1 MNNTDLTY
9 IKDAF
14 TLDFNSND
22 GFTDSQTAFEDA
34 IASGR
39 LSSLPGT
46 VNYVGLFMYMG
57 NRNGVSLFKNINTRV
72 YI

>member
-1 MNNTDLTY
+1 MNYNDLNY
-9 IKDAF
+9 IKNAF

-22 GFTDSQTAFEDA
+22 GFADSQAAFETA
-34 IASGR
+34 IAAGR

-46 VNYVGLFMYMG
+46 ENYAGLFMYMG
-57 NRNGVSLFKNINTRV
+57 DKDGVALFKNINTRV

>member
-1 MNNTDLTY
+1 MHNTDTRCGCDEC
-9 IKDAF
+9 IEQANRF
-14 TLDFNSND
+14 TDFI
-22 GFTDSQTAFEDA
+22 DSQTAFEDA

-46 VNYVGLFMYMG
+46 ENYAGLYMYMG
-57 NRNGVSLFKNINTRV
+57 DRDGVSLFKNINTRV